1 MAYYS
6 NTFNTLHKP
15 KESEKFYNSKSKDF
29 YEFLDFLFL
38 VLDINIRDFNYSL
51 KTPKN
56 ILISFGETDFR
67 VFLGDEKAIAELNT
81 IAYQT
86 HEQSQLPSLEDANDI
101 GIQQLGFKFD
111 CYFDVNISQF
121 KESLAFIKENFDKSK
136 VEKLKIF
143 GDLFDLMQ
151 SVFKNKNESVNA
163 SLSSLSFFQCFLVAL
178 KQLTDEFERKRAIM
192 NFNPRFQ
199 ARNIVV
205 KPNQGFYVLPFEK
218 GPENAMQAIKDEIN
232 SNKLDC
238 ELIKSAD
245 RFDPTRGNNIVENIW
260 QDICASNFII
270 ADISNRNPNVFYE
283 LGICDTIGKNV
294 ITLCSRHSLEN
305 DYSNRLPFDIATQYT
320 IIYDEDYNGY
330 KKMTEEV
337 VKRIKA
343 ILRID
348 NGVNN

>member
-15 KESEKFYNSKSKDF
+15 KESEMFFNIESKGF

-38 VLDINIRDFNYSL
+38 ALDLDIQEFDYSL
-51 KTPKN
+51 MTPKN
-56 ILISFGETDFR
+56 ILVSFGKVDFR

-86 HEQSQLPSLEDANDI
+86 HEQTQLPSLEDANNI

-121 KESLAFIKENFDKSK
+121 NKSLTFIKDNFDKSK
-136 VEKLKIF
+136 TEKLKILS
-143 GDLFDLMQ
+143 DLCDQVQAIL
-151 SVFKNKNESVNA
+151 NNGNIDA
-163 SLSSLSFFQCFLVAL
+163 SISSLPFFKCFMRAR
-178 KQLTDEFERKRAIM
+178 KQIKDEFERKRSIM

-199 ARNIVV
+199 ARDIVV
-205 KPNQGFYVLPFEK
+205 KPNQGFYVLPFED
-218 GPENAMQAIKDEIN
+218 GPKNAMQAIKDEIN
-232 SNKLDC
+232 NNGLDC
-238 ELIKSAD
+238 ELIKSED
-245 RFDPTRGNNIVENIW
+245 RFDPTRGNNIIENIW
-260 QDICASNFII
+260 QDICASSFII

-294 ITLCSRHSLEN
+294 ITLCSKNSLES
-305 DYSNRLPFDIATQYT
+305 DYKNHLPFDISTQYT
-320 IIYDEDYNGY
+320 IIYDENYNGY

-337 VKRIKA
+337 ISRIKK
-343 ILRID
+343 ILHID
-348 NGVNN
+348 NGVNK

>member
-6 NTFNTLHKP
+6 STFNTLHKP
-15 KESEKFYNSKSKDF
+15 KESEEFYNIKSKDF
-29 YEFLDFLFL
+29 YEFLDSLFL
-38 VLDINIRDFNYSL
+38 VLDTNIQKFNYSL
-51 KTPKN
+51 MTPKN
-56 ILISFGETDFR
+56 ILVSFSKADFR

-86 HEQSQLPSLEDANDI
+86 HEQPQLPSLEDANNM

-111 CYFDVNISQF
+111 CYFDVSISQF
-121 KESLAFIKENFDKSK
+121 NKSLTFIKENFDKSK

-143 GDLFDLMQ
+143 SSLLDLMQ
-151 SVFKNKNESVNA
+151 SVLKNGSINIST
-163 SLSSLSFFQCFLVAL
+163 SRLSFFNCFMVARH
-178 KQLTDEFERKRAIM
+178 QLMNEFERKRAIM

-260 QDICASNFII
+260 QDICASSFII

-305 DYSNRLPFDIATQYT
+305 DYDNRLPFDIATQYT